1 MLRQSSAVKAHNEMI
16 SVSEDLKKY
25 YQISYRKIFIY
36 RVIEFIVSLGLV
48 IGISVYLIQS
58 STKSEW
64 YSCASVVFALL
75 IRVMMVNQFVW
86 LVHALKINLVHVNK
100 MLDNEQMYMSEGLT
114 EIAHLHERLTA
125 IGEQT
130 NDAFSVAL
138 LCWALESFAKICYT
152 SYHLAVCVLYPA
164 FPTCGPEKYESCYTF
179 IWYLLQL
186 SYTVAICQKTSGIA
200 QDTSIRIHQLL
211 RTIDSPENIVE
222 RLEMFSYQLVPKF
235 NFQASGFFV
244 MDYTFLTT
252 LLGLVTTYVIIFVQF
267 FVIDN
272 SNSNLANVKNVH
284 QIISTLQ

>member
-114 EIAHLHERLTA
+114 EIAHLHER
-125 IGEQT
+125 
-130 NDAFSVAL
+130 
-138 LCWALESFAKICYT
+138 
-152 SYHLAVCVLYPA
+152 
-164 FPTCGPEKYESCYTF
+164 
-179 IWYLLQL
+179 
-186 SYTVAICQKTSGIA
+186 
-200 QDTSIRIHQLL
+200 
-211 RTIDSPENIVE
+211 
-222 RLEMFSYQLVPKF
+222 
-235 NFQASGFFV
+235 
-244 MDYTFLTT
+244 
-252 LLGLVTTYVIIFVQF
+252 
-267 FVIDN
+267 
-272 SNSNLANVKNVH
+272 
-284 QIISTLQ
+284 